1 MAAEIFDWLLRSA
14 WALAVAACLVMA
26 LRPLWRRWL
35 GAGAVLWLYL
45 LLPAALLATSV
56 PGPTIVVDEPVA
68 YEPAPGPQAMAPA
81 APLLRPSLPSANLST
96 GPSVASLASHSPASI
111 PPVTRDPQ
119 VGVLTAALLAWAA
132 GALAV
137 AGWLLVQQR
146 RFRRRLGE
154 LQKRDTGLWQASA
167 DDIGPVVI
175 GLLRP
180 RIVVPADFEQRY
192 DPQQRELVLAH
203 ERVHLRRG
211 DLPMNALA
219 CAMRCVFW
227 FNPLVHLAAA
237 KLRLDQELACDAAV
251 LARHPRAGRAYAT
264 ALLNTQLADLG
275 LPVGCAWQSSHPL
288 TWRISML
295 KKPLPG
301 SARLMLGAGLA
312 VLASSATAAVMWQQ
326 QPATVISLPAV
337 SVAAATAP
345 LPPLAVE
352 GRMPAPAPSA
362 VPSVAF
368 AAVAAAPV
376 AAPAPTSPASSVAP
390 VAAPGPAPASP
401 AVAPVAAP
409 GKTVST
415 QAPLATAVSGAAS
428 ATAGV
433 TQPERAPLPA
443 PLYAQ
448 RIYAYAENPPLPPPP
463 MPTEESGL
471 LEVTEPKVVLVA
483 GDNPNAETAGYQ
495 PPRIRLAKPARLPV
509 LASLSPETLV
519 AYGMVMKVKLD
530 VRGKPVDVKVHD
542 SKLTD
547 VYERNALAAVKRWR
561 FEPASLAGQ
570 PQEATVLV
578 PVWFA
583 GTSVS
588 NFESE
593 ALRHPRPQYRRPP
606 QVVAGQ

>member
-45 LLPAALLATSV
+45 LLPAALLATSL
-56 PGPTIVVDEPVA
+56 PGPTVVVDEAPVL
-68 YEPAPGPQAMAPA
+68 EPAAGSRLVATAAPA
-81 APLLRPSLPSANLST
+81 PRAALPAANLSA
-96 GPSVASLASHSPASI
+96 GLPGAIPVSLSPASSS
-111 PPVTRDPQ
+111 PAPRDPQ
-119 VGVLTAALLAWAA
+119 AGALTAALLAWAA
-132 GALAV
+132 GALAL

-146 RFRRRLGE
+146 RFRRRLGA
-154 LQKRDTGLWQASA
+154 LHKRDTGLWQASA

-180 RIVVPADFEQRY
+180 RIVVPADFETRY
-192 DPQQRELVLAH
+192 DAQQRELVLAH

-219 CAMRCVFW
+219 CAMRCLFW

-326 QPATVISLPAV
+326 QPVTVVSLPAV

-345 LPPLAVE
+345 LPPLAVD

-362 VPSVAF
+362 MPSVAF

-376 AAPAPTSPASSVAP
+376 AAPAPANPVNSVAP
-390 VAAPGPAPASP
+390 VAAPRPAPASP
-401 AVAPVAAP
+401 AVAPAAAP
-409 GKTVST
+409 AKAVTTPAPRAATVSG
-415 QAPLATAVSGAAS
+415 SAS
-428 ATAGV
+428 ATAAV
-433 TQPERAPLPA
+433 TQPERGPLAA
-443 PLYAQ
+443 PLYPD
-448 RIYAYAENPPLPPPP
+448 RIYAYSENPPLPPPP
-463 MPTEESGL
+463 MPTEDSGL
-471 LEVTEPKVVLVA
+471 LKVTEPKVVLVA
-483 GDNPNAETAGYQ
+483 GDNPNAGAAGYQ

-519 AYGMVMKVKLD
+519 AYGMVMKVKVD
-530 VRGKPVDVKVHD
+530 TSGKPVDVKVHD

-593 ALRHPRPQYRRPP
+593 ALRHPRPQYRMPP
-606 QVVAGQ
+606 QAVAGQ